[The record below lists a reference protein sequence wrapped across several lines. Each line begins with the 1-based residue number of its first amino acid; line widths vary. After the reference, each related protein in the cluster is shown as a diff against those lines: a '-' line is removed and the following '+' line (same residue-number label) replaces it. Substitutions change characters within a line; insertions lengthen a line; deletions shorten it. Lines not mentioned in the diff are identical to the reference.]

1 MKALHLAGRQLAERF
16 TGERLDR
23 IENTQSLGTAL
34 KELREAA
41 LNWIEHN
48 SDRKLKTRELL
59 ETT

>member
-1 MKALHLAGRQLAERF
+1 MRPMHLGARNLAERF

-23 IENTQSLGTAL
+23 IVDVEPMKASA

-41 LNWIEHN
+41 LGWIEVHLE
-48 SDRKLKTRELL
+48 RQLRTRELL